1 MQIQSIQWRWN
12 MSTTAEKGSHSLDA
26 TADLKDLLRLA
37 HSALHRLQQDV
48 HGSNYDEIEILSY
61 KLHDLRNDADKLS
74 ENIALYVKELETK
87 TYG

>member
-1 MQIQSIQWRWN
+1 
-12 MSTTAEKGSHSLDA
+12 MSTTAEKGSRSLDA

-48 HGSNYDEIEILSY
+48 HGSNYDEAEILSY
-61 KLHDLRNDADKLS
+61 KLHDLRRDADQLS

-87 TYG
+87 AYG

>member
-1 MQIQSIQWRWN
+1 

-48 HGSNYDEIEILSY
+48 HGDNYDEAEALSH
-61 KLHDLRNDADKLS
+61 KLHNLRSDADKLS

-87 TYG
+87 AYG